1 MSFGNLIAQRRP
13 QCHDVGSMRQQ
24 FSATG
29 RQLVI
34 LHQNHLAF
42 TAFQC
47 DMEAPLGADANGVL
61 SDWGLAL
68 SGDLP
73 PKAEKLQSWT
83 RKLVVHGVLVQLADL
98 AFVGRSAPKAA

>member
-1 MSFGNLIAQRRP
+1 
-13 QCHDVGSMRQQ
+13 MRQQ

-47 DMEAPLGADANGVL
+47 EIEAIGGGRERRAARLGIGIEWGFAAEGREAAKLDAEAVGAWFFG
-61 SDWGLAL
+61 STG
-68 SGDLP
+68 
-73 PKAEKLQSWT
+73 
-83 RKLVVHGVLVQLADL
+83 RDL